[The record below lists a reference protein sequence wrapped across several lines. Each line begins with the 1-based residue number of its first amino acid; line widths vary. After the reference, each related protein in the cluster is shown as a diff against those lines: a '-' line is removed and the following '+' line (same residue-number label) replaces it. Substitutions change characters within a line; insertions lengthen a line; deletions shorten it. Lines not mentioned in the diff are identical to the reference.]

1 MFPGL
6 VRLYN
11 HTSITI
17 HVHSCE
23 MYNMCIY
30 YCYFFKFQRRI
41 QMFSNAHQRH
51 SWSYVSTN
59 NHILIVLFQVIS
71 NWLYYFLFVCLEKN
85 AQQTP
90 AWIAPIVRVS
100 RRGTSGVFVKKDSG
114 ESTVKTVSCYE
125 ILATNLDIDYAKT

>member
-41 QMFSNAHQRH
+41 QMFSNPHQRH

-59 NHILIVLFQVIS
+59 DHILLVLFQVIS
-71 NWLYYFLFVCLEKN
+71 NWLFFICVFGKECAANPCLN
-85 AQQTP
+85 SAYCQ
-90 AWIAPIVRVS
+90 S
-100 RRGTSGVFVKKDSG
+100 
-114 ESTVKTVSCYE
+114 ESTGNFRCLCQEGFWGKYCENGIMLWNS
-125 ILATNLDIDYAKT
+125 ILQT